1 LKKKLKS
8 NYNSILI
15 ASKQQVKMNTEE
27 INELTEWAF
36 KMYIKVVNENDEKK
50 NIIALNLP
58 IDSIDGV
65 KLADKDLRIQPTYID
80 FMVRANN
87 YEYAIS
93 HYEPSSFELVSYA
106 WVNGK
111 RPDIRFTKREIRYA
125 ITKLFVIMH
134 TIRYNVF
141 TGQFEEKPK
150 EKLPLK
156 AMFKLSAIGA
166 CKPSMTTQ
174 ECCVCY
180 EATQTHFS
188 KCGHT
193 ICGKCI
199 SQLPEKCCR
208 ISCPMCR
215 AKIQTSEEEQEE
227 YEQQMAEETD
237 EE

>member
-1 LKKKLKS
+1 MS
-8 NYNSILI
+8 
-15 ASKQQVKMNTEE
+15 NTEE

-36 KMYIKVVNENDEKK
+36 KKYIEVVNEPDEKK

-80 FMVRANN
+80 FMVRPVNH
-87 YEYAIS
+87 EYAIS
-93 HYEPSSFELVSYA
+93 YYECSSFELVSYP
-106 WVNGK
+106 WSPISG
-111 RPDIRFTKREIRYA
+111 RPSIRFTKREIRYA

-134 TIRYNVF
+134 TIRYDVF
-141 TGQFEEKPK
+141 SGKFEEKPK
-150 EKLPLK
+150 EQLPLK
-156 AMFKLSAIGA
+156 AMFKLSAMGA

-174 ECCVCY
+174 DCCVCY
-180 EATQTHFS
+180 EKTQTCFS

-193 ICGKCI
+193 VCGKCI
-199 SQLPEKCCR
+199 SHLPEKCCY

-215 AKIQTSEEEQEE
+215 AKIQTSDEVQEE
-227 YEQQMAEETD
+227 FEREMEEDED